1 MPPVGQR
8 AGKAAIRGS
17 TESQTVG
24 GSTQLPQIGSFLT
37 VNRVFEEH
45 LRLRDTS
52 DEPAL
57 DLRQSAPD

>member
-1 MPPVGQR
+1 
-8 AGKAAIRGS
+8 
-17 TESQTVG
+17 VG

-57 DLRQSAPD
+57 GLRQASIGLTSPS